1 MIGHN
6 GGSRWHMG
14 AYIRREGKSDAFFWG
29 GGLQVNEPYNWEG
42 EGLISGRGGLRNGSL
57 RYTDNESEKSIHL
70 FPFFFFGY
78 QGDCIDLDLGIGSG
92 KIPDNSISASS
103 GVSEA
108 KNGRLNKIKAWCA
121 STGEANPYLQIDLE
135 TIHIVCAVSTQGNPN
150 ADQWIETY
158 TIQVSTDG
166 TNWTDYKEHGQ
177 NKVRFCIPST
187 LSMPTVV

>member
-1 MIGHN
+1 MAD
-6 GGSRWHMG
+6 GGLYPWG
-14 AYIRREGKSDAFFWG
+14 GKVGCIFFFLGG

-42 EGLISGRGGLRNGSL
+42 GLISGRGGLETAVYGTWRIF
-57 RYTDNESEKSIHL
+57 RV
-70 FPFFFFGY
+70 FFFFFRY

-92 KIPDNSISASS
+92 KIPDNNINASS

-108 KNGRLNKIKAWCA
+108 KNGRLNEMKAWCA
-121 STGEANPYLQIDLE
+121 SSGDAKPYLQIDLE

-166 TNWTDYKEHGQ
+166 TTWKDYKEHRQ
-177 NKVRFCIPST
+177 NKVRFYIPSI
-187 LSMPTVV
+187 LSMPTLA

>member
-1 MIGHN
+1 MADQDGRW
-6 GGSRWHMG
+6 GLMSAGRESRMNV
-14 AYIRREGKSDAFFWG
+14 FF
-29 GGLQVNEPYNWEG
+29 GLQVNEPYNWEG
-42 EGLISGRGGLRNGSL
+42 RGAYKWERGLRNGSL
-57 RYTDNESEKSIHL
+57 WYTENEIEKIIHL
-70 FPFFFFGY
+70 FHVFFWGGGY

-92 KIPDNSISASS
+92 KIPDNSITASS
-103 GVSEA
+103 EISEA
-108 KNGRLNKIKAWCA
+108 KNGRLNEIKAWCA

-166 TNWTDYKEHGQ
+166 THWTDYKEHGQ

-187 LSMPTVV
+187 LSMPTLV

>member
-1 MIGHN
+1 MHFG
-6 GGSRWHMG
+6 R
-14 AYIRREGKSDAFFWG
+14 

-42 EGLISGRGGLRNGSL
+42 GAYKWERGLRNGSL
-57 RYTDNESEKSIHL
+57 RDMENESEKRMHL
-70 FPFFFFGY
+70 FRVFFFRY

-92 KIPDNSISASS
+92 KIPDNSITASS

-108 KNGRLNKIKAWCA
+108 KNGRLNEIKAWCT

-166 TNWTDYKEHGQ
+166 TTWKDYA

-187 LSMPTVV
+187 LSMPTLA

>member
-1 MIGHN
+1 M
-6 GGSRWHMG
+6 
-14 AYIRREGKSDAFFWG
+14 
-29 GGLQVNEPYNWEG
+29 
-42 EGLISGRGGLRNGSL
+42 LISGRGGLRNGSL
-57 RYTDNESEKSIHL
+57 RHTENESEKRIHL
-70 FPFFFFGY
+70 FPSFFGY

-92 KIPDNSISASS
+92 KIPDNSITASS

-108 KNGRLNKIKAWCA
+108 KNGRLNEIKAWCA
-121 STGEANPYLQIDLE
+121 STGDAKPYLQIELE

-177 NKVRFCIPST
+177 NKVRY
-187 LSMPTVV
+187 

>member
-1 MIGHN
+1 M
-6 GGSRWHMG
+6 
-14 AYIRREGKSDAFFWG
+14 
-29 GGLQVNEPYNWEG
+29 
-42 EGLISGRGGLRNGSL
+42 
-57 RYTDNESEKSIHL
+57 
-70 FPFFFFGY
+70 FFFFSRY

-92 KIPDNSISASS
+92 KIPDNSITASS

-108 KNGRLNKIKAWCA
+108 KNGRLNEIKAWCT

-166 TNWTDYKEHGQ
+166 TTWKDYKEHRQ
-177 NKVRFCIPST
+177 NKVRFYIPSI
-187 LSMPTVV
+187 LSMPTLA

>member
-1 MIGHN
+1 M
-6 GGSRWHMG
+6 
-14 AYIRREGKSDAFFWG
+14 E
-29 GGLQVNEPYNWEG
+29 
-42 EGLISGRGGLRNGSL
+42 
-57 RYTDNESEKSIHL
+57 NESEKRMHL
-70 FPFFFFGY
+70 FRVFFFRY

-92 KIPDNSISASS
+92 KIPDNSITASS

-108 KNGRLNKIKAWCA
+108 KNGRLNEIKAWCT

-166 TNWTDYKEHGQ
+166 TTWKDYKEHGQ

-187 LSMPTVV
+187 LSMPNLA

>member
-1 MIGHN
+1 M
-6 GGSRWHMG
+6 
-14 AYIRREGKSDAFFWG
+14 E
-29 GGLQVNEPYNWEG
+29 
-42 EGLISGRGGLRNGSL
+42 
-57 RYTDNESEKSIHL
+57 NESEKRMHL
-70 FPFFFFGY
+70 FRVFFFRY

-92 KIPDNSISASS
+92 KIPDNSITASS

-108 KNGRLNKIKAWCA
+108 KNGRLNEIKAWCT

-166 TNWTDYKEHGQ
+166 TTWKDYKEHRQ
-177 NKVRFCIPST
+177 IKVRFCIPST
-187 LSMPTVV
+187 LSMPTLA

>member
-1 MIGHN
+1 MSLITGR
-6 GGSRWHMG
+6 G
-14 AYIRREGKSDAFFWG
+14 
-29 GGLQVNEPYNWEG
+29 
-42 EGLISGRGGLRNGSL
+42 GLISGRGGLETAVYGTWRMRVKNVCI
-57 RYTDNESEKSIHL
+57 Y
-70 FPFFFFGY
+70 FVFFFFRY

-92 KIPDNSISASS
+92 KIPDNSTTASS

-108 KNGRLNKIKAWCA
+108 KNGRLNEIKAWCT

-166 TNWTDYKEHGQ
+166 TTWTNYKEHGQ
-177 NKVRFCIPST
+177 NKVCFYIPST
-187 LSMPTVV
+187 LSMPTLV

>member
-1 MIGHN
+1 M
-6 GGSRWHMG
+6 
-14 AYIRREGKSDAFFWG
+14 
-29 GGLQVNEPYNWEG
+29 
-42 EGLISGRGGLRNGSL
+42 
-57 RYTDNESEKSIHL
+57 
-70 FPFFFFGY
+70 
-78 QGDCIDLDLGIGSG
+78 DLGIGSG
-92 KIPDNSISASS
+92 KIPDNSITASS

-108 KNGRLNKIKAWCA
+108 KNGRLNEIKAWCA

-166 TNWTDYKEHGQ
+166 TTWTDYKEHGQ

-187 LSMPTVV
+187 LSMTTFV